1 MKLNLKQRLILSF
14 CSLIVVCV
22 ALIIIFSNILLDNQF
37 REYVIN
43 KQTEKSNEIVN
54 DIDNQYISDSGW
66 NYSAVENIGVNA
78 LSDGIILKLYSNE
91 ESTIW
96 DATEH
101 NNGMCT
107 QMIEHMAQ
115 NTLSRH
121 PNFNGGYEEKEF
133 NIIRDNNVV
142 GVLKLGYYGPFYYND
157 IDLAFINS
165 LNKLFFIVAAICI
178 LFAVFFAIIL
188 ARNIVEPITKVIDKT
203 KLVSG
208 GVYHGQV
215 EYNGNIKEI
224 SELVNAVNSL
234 TKKLESQETLRKKL
248 TSDMAHELRTPLT
261 SIQGHL
267 EAMIDKVWEPTDE
280 RLESCYEEILRINRM
295 VKDIEKLAKL
305 ESENINLNI
314 EETDLSKLMKNI
326 LNNFEKQILDKKI
339 KLDYDAKSVKAYVDK
354 DKISQVFINIISNA
368 IKYTNENGIIDV
380 KIFEEENNVCIKIK
394 DNGIGIDKKHLP
406 YIFER
411 LYRADESRCRNT
423 GGSGI
428 GLTIAK
434 KLVEL
439 HKGTIQIQSEFNVGT
454 EVIIILNKNINI
466 VN

>member
-1 MKLNLKQRLILSF
+1 MKFSLKQRLILSF
-14 CSLIVVCV
+14 CSLIVICV
-22 ALIIIFSNILLDNQF
+22 TLIMIFSNVLLDNQF
-37 REYVIN
+37 KKYVIN

-54 DIDNQYISDSGW
+54 DIDNQYINDSDW
-66 NYSAVENIGVNA
+66 NYSSIENIGVNA
-78 LSDGIILKLYSNE
+78 LSDGIILKLYNNE
-91 ESTIW
+91 DEIVW

-107 QMIEHMAQ
+107 QMIEHMAR

-133 NIIRDNNVV
+133 NIIRDNQIV
-142 GVLKLGYYGPFYYND
+142 GVVKLGYYGPFYYND

-165 LNKLFFIVAAICI
+165 LNELFFVVALICI
-178 LFAVFFAIIL
+178 LFAIFLAVIL
-188 ARNIVEPITKVIDKT
+188 AKNIEDPITKVIDKT

-224 SELVNAVNSL
+224 SELVNSVNNL
-234 TKKLESQETLRKKL
+234 TEKLESQENLRKKL
-248 TSDMAHELRTPLT
+248 TSDMSHELRTPLT

-295 VKDIEKLAKL
+295 VKDIEKLAEL
-305 ESENINLNI
+305 ENENINLNI
-314 EETDLSKLMKNI
+314 EVTDISKLMKNI

-339 KLDYDAKSVKAYVDK
+339 KLNYNPESIKVYIDK
-354 DKISQVFINIISNA
+354 DKISQVFINVISNA
-368 IKYTNENGIIDV
+368 IKYSNENGIIDV
-380 KIFEEENNVCIKIK
+380 NILDEGNNVCIKIK
-394 DNGIGIDKKHLP
+394 DNGIGIDKKYLP

-428 GLTIAK
+428 GLTITK

-439 HKGTIQIQSEFNVGT
+439 HKGTIEIKSEINLGT
-454 EVIIILNKNINI
+454 EVIINLNKNINI
-466 VN
+466 IN